1 MEVLVTGAGGLVGA
15 HTVAA
20 LAREP
25 RRFTIRALARDRARL
40 LAALAPL
47 GVTAEHL
54 EIVLGDVTDEAAVRA
69 AVSGA
74 DAVIHAAGLYSHDV
88 NDAARM
94 HETNVLGTRCVL
106 EAAVAAGADPV
117 VHVSSYLALFP
128 PGGSIQRASDPVT
141 RPRSAYAHTK
151 ADAERIARGMQD
163 RGAPVV
169 TIYPGAIHGP
179 LDPTFGASPAYLAE
193 SIRTR
198 RMLVNRAGRGYI
210 DARDLAAL
218 LERTL
223 ARGLGPRRLM
233 CGGRYVADEEIRSL
247 LSGLTG
253 QPIKAMRIPG
263 PMLRAM
269 GRLGDTVQL
278 LTGKS
283 PALSY
288 EAACV
293 ITRSVPCDDT
303 EALALL
309 GRPWLPIER
318 SLQDLLVW
326 MRQAGHLSASEAG
339 PAMDAR
345 ARNNSPNGD

>member
-128 PGGSIQRASDPVT
+128 PGGSIQRASPAPPEGNQRRQRLQHQRRAELT
-141 RPRSAYAHTK
+141 RSRSTRRSPRSSPPHCTS
-151 ADAERIARGMQD
+151 
-163 RGAPVV
+163 
-169 TIYPGAIHGP
+169 
-179 LDPTFGASPAYLAE
+179 ASRTHAAAA
-193 SIRTR
+193 SIRGTR
-198 RMLVNRAGRGYI
+198 
-210 DARDLAAL
+210 
-218 LERTL
+218 
-223 ARGLGPRRLM
+223 
-233 CGGRYVADEEIRSL
+233 
-247 LSGLTG
+247 
-253 QPIKAMRIPG
+253 
-263 PMLRAM
+263 
-269 GRLGDTVQL
+269 
-278 LTGKS
+278 GK
-283 PALSY
+283 
-288 EAACV
+288 
-293 ITRSVPCDDT
+293 
-303 EALALL
+303 
-309 GRPWLPIER
+309 
-318 SLQDLLVW
+318 
-326 MRQAGHLSASEAG
+326 
-339 PAMDAR
+339 
-345 ARNNSPNGD
+345 

>member
-1 MEVLVTGAGGLVGA
+1 MTPALAACVPLTAGLVYALSALYIKQATVEGGGLWRVNFLINWGQA
-15 HTVAA
+15 V
-20 LAREP
+20 
-25 RRFTIRALARDRARL
+25 FM
-40 LAALAPL
+40 APL
-47 GVTAEHL
+47 L
-54 EIVLGDVTDEAAVRA
+54 LLG
-69 AVSGA
+69 
-74 DAVIHAAGLYSHDV
+74 
-88 NDAARM
+88 
-94 HETNVLGTRCVL
+94 
-106 EAAVAAGADPV
+106 
-117 VHVSSYLALFP
+117 
-128 PGGSIQRASDPVT
+128 
-141 RPRSAYAHTK
+141 
-151 ADAERIARGMQD
+151 
-163 RGAPVV
+163 
-169 TIYPGAIHGP
+169 HGP

-193 SIRTR
+193 SMRTG

-253 QPIKAMRIPG
+253 QPIQAMRIPG
-263 PMLRAM
+263 PILRAM
-269 GRLGDTVQL
+269 GRIGDAAQL
-278 LTGKS
+278 LTGRS

-339 PAMDAR
+339 PAIDAL
-345 ARNNSPNGD
+345 ARNNSPNGY